1 METDGHII
9 IRNVVSAK
17 EKFTIELETNN
28 MHIRNLEGLVGLR
41 DE

>member
-1 METDGHII
+1 METEGVII

-17 EKFTIELETNN
+17 EKFIIKLETNN
-28 MHIRNLEGLVGLR
+28 MHIRNLEDLVGLR